1 MQIGIY
7 KKIISLLVALALT
20 AGLALSLIACSQAD
34 GGNGDGD
41 SADNSGNVNAPD
53 SDGGDAEEIPPAEE
67 DYHDKV
73 MRPPYKDYDR
83 ATIDFDKMVYSR
95 PNIEAINREIASV
108 TETVS
113 AAQLTYDEQ
122 IAAIEA
128 LEPHIG
134 HVLTMNSFA
143 SLYNYKDSSLSF
155 WCDEVKYFAE
165 NYSSLVKTVEELYVA
180 AANSPYAERFEAE
193 YFGDGL
199 IEEYRDGGK
208 YTDYAVKLLADE
220 EALVAEY
227 NALSSATVKITF
239 AGETDTLDNILSRY
253 KSKYGENST
262 EYLGIELQCR
272 MIYAEEIEKIS
283 TDIFIS
289 LLKVRGLIAEEL
301 GYESY
306 ADYAYENYSRPY
318 SPEVTSKFL
327 EEIATVVVP
336 VMQSLY
342 TKVFYYYFQRND
354 ISEMPL
360 DVLMNNSYEI
370 LGKMNA
376 DFADIYAYM
385 LQHGL
390 YDAELYDENR
400 YTGAFT
406 TYLDKYEAPFI
417 FMTANGDATDY
428 STLMHEFGHFM
439 DAYIADGFGS
449 DLDRAE
455 IFSQALALLS
465 TSYMDDKL
473 SESDIQYLLYDQ
485 LFSALDTLIIQ
496 GFYARVEQLVYDIPS
511 ESLSTEGAAKEATI
525 ELLNAAVIL
534 AADEFGLNANY
545 YNNISYVLIPHLFTS
560 PLYVSSYCTAIVPAL
575 ELFFMEREVAG
586 AGVESFYKL
595 IVQNEGEV
603 SLEEALRSV
612 GLSSPFDS
620 GVLRSISDKIH
631 YLVTGSH
638 YYKPETATPL
648 SA

>member
-1 MQIGIY
+1 
-7 KKIISLLVALALT
+7 
-20 AGLALSLIACSQAD
+20 
-34 GGNGDGD
+34 
-41 SADNSGNVNAPD
+41 
-53 SDGGDAEEIPPAEE
+53 
-67 DYHDKV
+67 
-73 MRPPYKDYDR
+73 
-83 ATIDFDKMVYSR
+83 
-95 PNIEAINREIASV
+95 
-108 TETVS
+108 
-113 AAQLTYDEQ
+113 
-122 IAAIEA
+122 
-128 LEPHIG
+128 
-134 HVLTMNSFA
+134 
-143 SLYNYKDSSLSF
+143 
-155 WCDEVKYFAE
+155 
-165 NYSSLVKTVEELYVA
+165 
-180 AANSPYAERFEAE
+180 
-193 YFGDGL
+193 
-199 IEEYRDGGK
+199 
-208 YTDYAVKLLADE
+208 
-220 EALVAEY
+220 
-227 NALSSATVKITF
+227 
-239 AGETDTLDNILSRY
+239 
-253 KSKYGENST
+253 
-262 EYLGIELQCR
+262 
-272 MIYAEEIEKIS
+272 
-283 TDIFIS
+283 
-289 LLKVRGLIAEEL
+289 
-301 GYESY
+301 
-306 ADYAYENYSRPY
+306 
-318 SPEVTSKFL
+318 
-327 EEIATVVVP
+327 
-336 VMQSLY
+336 
-342 TKVFYYYFQRND
+342 
-354 ISEMPL
+354 
-360 DVLMNNSYEI
+360 
-370 LGKMNA
+370 MNA

-525 ELLNAAVIL
+525 ELL
-534 AADEFGLNANY
+534 
-545 YNNISYVLIPHLFTS
+545 IPHLFTS

-612 GLSSPFDS
+612 GLSSPFDP